1 MPWFYEY
8 HNLNNNLKNSVNKE
22 TEKSTLFNKQEFN
35 SILES
40 MILFF

>member
-8 HNLNNNLKNSVNKE
+8 QNLNNNLKNSVNKE

>member
-1 MPWFYEY
+1 MPWFYQY
-8 HNLNNNLKNSVNKE
+8 HNLNNNLKNSINNE
-22 TEKSTLFNKQEFN
+22 TEKSPRFNKEEFN